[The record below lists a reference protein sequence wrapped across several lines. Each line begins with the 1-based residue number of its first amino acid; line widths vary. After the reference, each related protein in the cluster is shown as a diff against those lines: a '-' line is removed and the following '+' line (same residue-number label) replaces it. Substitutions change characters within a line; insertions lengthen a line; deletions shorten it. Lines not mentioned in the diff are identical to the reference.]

1 MKIGDNMTL
10 GRKLKQ
16 LRIQRKLNQED
27 VAKQLN
33 ISTGAYGLYEQDRRS
48 PNHEMLKLL
57 AQFYN
62 VSIDELLDN
71 KIIGNANEKK
81 TLLKNILK
89 KSGTSIMF
97 SSGTTVDDLDDKVID
112 ALLEEL
118 AEFLD
123 VKLAKKRK
131 RK

>member
-97 SSGTTVDDLDDKVID
+97 SSGTTVDDLDDKVIN

>member
-48 PNHEMLKLL
+48 PNHDMLKLL

-71 KIIGNANEKK
+71 KVIGSSNEKK